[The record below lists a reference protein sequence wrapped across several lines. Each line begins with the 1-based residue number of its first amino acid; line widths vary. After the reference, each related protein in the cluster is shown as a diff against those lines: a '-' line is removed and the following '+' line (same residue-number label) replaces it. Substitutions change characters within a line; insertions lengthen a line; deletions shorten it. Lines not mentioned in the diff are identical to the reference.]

1 MRRFQQIGCA
11 SCHNG
16 INLGG
21 NSYQKPGSAVPYY
34 DNQRNTDL
42 ADPGV
47 MERSDRQR
55 DRYVFRVPGLHGVAT
70 TSPYFHDG
78 SVATLEEAI
87 ALMARHE
94 LARELDERDVDDIE
108 AFLRSLGGNFTS
120 GRSPGASLAAE
131 SSGERDGR
139 TADTQQASHEQA
151 YRAAVMA
158 IGHGPKR

>member
-1 MRRFQQIGCA
+1 
-11 SCHNG
+11 
-16 INLGG
+16 
-21 NSYQKPGSAVPYY
+21 
-34 DNQRNTDL
+34 
-42 ADPGV
+42 

-55 DRYVFRVPGLHGVAT
+55 DRYVFRVPGLHGGVAT

-139 TADTQQASHEQA
+139 TADTPQASHEQA